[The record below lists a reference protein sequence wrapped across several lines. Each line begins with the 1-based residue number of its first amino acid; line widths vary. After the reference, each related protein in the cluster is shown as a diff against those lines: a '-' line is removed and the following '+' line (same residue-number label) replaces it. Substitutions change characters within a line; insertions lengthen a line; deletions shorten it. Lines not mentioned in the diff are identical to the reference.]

1 MSNSD
6 TICSFAKKFLFA
18 LMEDD
23 ARFWIAQQIADKKYS
38 SDIRMMY
45 RNGVEKNGKEPN
57 VLISDGANNFHQA

>member
-1 MSNSD
+1 
-6 TICSFAKKFLFA
+6 
-18 LMEDD
+18 MEDD